1 MAEPRLRDYLC
12 RRNAS
17 MLAEVL
23 RRLTS
28 NRSGNVAIIFALSL
42 IPAVFLIGMALDF
55 SSAIQRRSQLNA
67 AADAAALAAVTPSM
81 MTQSNAAALTAATN
95 IFNAEASAM
104 GGVNNTTPT
113 VTITSSNGGLTRTAV
128 VNYSAA
134 SVNNFPSVL
143 GQANWPISGSST
155 ATATA
160 APNINFYLLLDNS
173 PSMDLPATSAEIT
186 AMINATENAPSNG
199 ANAGGCA
206 FACHESNPAGDNLGN
221 PNGED
226 NYTLAQNLGIVT
238 RIENMNTATQALMT
252 TASTMEAAN
261 NVTYQM
267 AIYTFNYSG
276 TNTIQALTSNL
287 AAAQTAAQGINVLEV
302 YDNNYLTRTNDNDDE
317 DTDFDSAMQQMNTI
331 MPTPGT
337 GAANSTP
344 QEVLFLVTDG
354 VEDKM
359 DTTCSEPLSG
369 SRCQQPFDIV
379 WCTTMKNRGVLIAVL
394 YTEYL
399 PLPTSGL
406 GSNSWYNQW
415 IAPFQSQ
422 IGPNLQNCASPGLF
436 FQVTTDG
443 DITAAMNALFQ
454 KAVATARLSQ

>member
-1 MAEPRLRDYLC
+1 MIHETLRSYGRD
-12 RRNAS
+12 RK
-17 MLAEVL
+17 
-23 RRLTS
+23 
-28 NRSGNVAIIFALSL
+28 GNVAIIFALSL
-42 IPAVFLIGMALDF
+42 VPAVFLIGMALDF
-55 SSAIQRRSQLNA
+55 SSAMQRRSQLNA

-81 MTQSNAAALTAATN
+81 MTQSNAAAQTAGTN

-104 GGVNNTTPT
+104 SGVSNTSPT
-113 VTITSSNGGLTRTAV
+113 VTVTSSNGDLTRMV
-128 VNYSAA
+128 LVSYSAS
-134 SVNNFPSVL
+134 SVNNFPGVL
-143 GQANWPISGSST
+143 GQSTWTISGSST

-173 PSMDLPATSAEIT
+173 PSMDLPATSAGIT
-186 AMINATENAPSNG
+186 AMINATENAPTNG
-199 ANAGGCA
+199 GNAGGCA

-226 NYTLAQNLGIVT
+226 NYTLAQNLGVVT
-238 RIENMNTATQALMT
+238 RIQNMSTATQSLMT
-252 TASTMEAAN
+252 TASAMEVAN

-276 TNTIQALTSNL
+276 TNTIQTLTADL
-287 AAAQTAAQGINVLEV
+287 TAAQNAAQGINVLEV
-302 YDNNYLTRTNDNDDE
+302 YDNNYLTRTNDNDDT

-331 MPTPGT
+331 MPNPGT
-337 GAANSTP
+337 GAGNSTP

-354 VEDKM
+354 VEDKV
-359 DTTCSEPLSG
+359 DANCSEPLSG
-369 SRCQQPFDIV
+369 SRCQQPFDTI
-379 WCTTMKNRGVLIAVL
+379 WCTMMKNRGVLIAVL

-399 PLPTSGL
+399 PLPASGV
-406 GSNSWYNQW
+406 GSNSWYNTW

-422 IGPNLQNCASPGLF
+422 IGPNMQSCASPNLF

>member
-1 MAEPRLRDYLC
+1 MVAEMLR
-12 RRNAS
+12 S
-17 MLAEVL
+17 FL
-23 RRLTS
+23 RGRD
-28 NRSGNVAIIFALSL
+28 GNVATIFALSL
-42 IPAVFLIGMALDF
+42 IPMIFLVGMGLDF

-81 MTQSNAAALTAATN
+81 MMQSDATAKAAATS

-104 GGVNNTTPT
+104 GGVTNAAPQ
-113 VTITSSNGGLTRTAV
+113 VTITDSNNGLTRTAV
-128 VNYSAA
+128 VSYDAA
-134 SVNNFPSVL
+134 SVNNFPNVL
-143 GQANWPISGSST
+143 GQGNWTITGAST

-173 PSMDLPATSAEIT
+173 PSMDLPATSGGIT

-199 ANAGGCA
+199 ANANGCA

-226 NYTLAQNLGIVT
+226 NYTLAQNLGVVT
-238 RIENMNTATQALMT
+238 RIENMNTATQALMS
-252 TASTMEAAN
+252 TAATMEAAN

-267 AIYTFNYSG
+267 AIYTFNSSG
-276 TNTIQALTSNL
+276 TSTIQALTSNL
-287 AAAQTAAQGINVLEV
+287 SQAQTAAQGINVLEV

-317 DTDFDSAMQQMNTI
+317 DTNFDSAMQQMNTL

-337 GAANSTP
+337 GAASSTP

-354 VEDKM
+354 VEDKN
-359 DTTCSEPLSG
+359 DTTCSEPLSSG
-369 SRCQQPFDIV
+369 SRCQQPFDTV

-399 PLPTSGL
+399 PLPSTGV

-422 IGPNLQNCASPGLF
+422 IGPNLQNCASTGLF

>member
-1 MAEPRLRDYLC
+1 MIHETLRSYGRD
-12 RRNAS
+12 RK
-17 MLAEVL
+17 
-23 RRLTS
+23 
-28 NRSGNVAIIFALSL
+28 GNVAIIFALSL
-42 IPAVFLIGMALDF
+42 VPAVFLIGMALDF
-55 SSAIQRRSQLNA
+55 SSAMQRRSQLNA

-81 MTQSNAAALTAATN
+81 MTQSNAAAQTAGTN

-104 GGVNNTTPT
+104 SGVSNTSPT
-113 VTITSSNGGLTRTAV
+113 VTVTSSNGDLTRMV
-128 VNYSAA
+128 LVSYSAS
-134 SVNNFPSVL
+134 SVNNFPGVL
-143 GQANWPISGSST
+143 GQSTWTISGSST

-173 PSMDLPATSAEIT
+173 PSMDLPATSAGIT
-186 AMINATENAPSNG
+186 AMINATENAPTNG
-199 ANAGGCA
+199 GNAGGCA

-226 NYTLAQNLGIVT
+226 NYTLAQNLGVVT
-238 RIENMNTATQALMT
+238 RIQNMSTATQSLMT
-252 TASTMEAAN
+252 TASAMEVAN

-287 AAAQTAAQGINVLEV
+287 TTAQNAAQGINVLEV
-302 YDNNYLTRTNDNDDE
+302 YDNNYLTGTHNNNDT

-331 MPTPGT
+331 MPNPGT
-337 GAANSTP
+337 GAANSPP

-354 VEDKM
+354 VEDKV
-359 DTTCSEPLSG
+359 DANCSEPLSG
-369 SRCQQPFDIV
+369 NRCQQPFDTI
-379 WCTTMKNRGVLIAVL
+379 WCTTMKNRGILVAVL

-399 PLPTSGL
+399 PLPASGV
-406 GSNSWYNQW
+406 GSNSWYNTW

-422 IGPNLQNCASPGLF
+422 IGPNMQSCASPNLF
-436 FQVTTDG
+436 FQVTTNG

>member
-1 MAEPRLRDYLC
+1 M
-12 RRNAS
+12 
-17 MLAEVL
+17 MLAEML
-23 RRLTS
+23 RAFDRD
-28 NRSGNVAIIFALSL
+28 RSGNVAIIFGVSL
-42 IPAVFLIGMALDF
+42 IPAVFLAGMALDF

-81 MTQSNAAALTAATN
+81 MTQPNAAAQTAASN
-95 IFNAEASAM
+95 IFNAEASATT
-104 GGVNNTTPT
+104 GVSNSSPT
-113 VTITSSNGGLTRTAV
+113 VTITSSNGGLTRTALV
-128 VNYSAA
+128 SYSAG
-134 SVNNFPSVL
+134 SVNNFPSIL
-143 GQANWPISGSST
+143 GQSNWPISGSST

-173 PSMDLPATSAEIT
+173 PSMELPATSAGIT
-186 AMINATENAPSNG
+186 AMTSATENAPASG

-226 NYTLAQNLGIVT
+226 NYTLAQNLGVVT
-238 RIENMNTATQALMT
+238 RIQNMNTATQSLMA
-252 TASTMEAAN
+252 TASTMEVAN

-267 AIYTFNYSG
+267 AIYTFNTSG
-276 TNTIQALTSNL
+276 TSTIQALTANL
-287 AAAQTAAQGINVLEV
+287 TAAQTAAQGINVLEV
-302 YDNNYLTRTNDNDDE
+302 YDNNYLTKTNDNDDA
-317 DTDFDSAMQQMNTI
+317 DTNFDSAMQQMNTI
-331 MPTPGT
+331 MQTPGT

-354 VEDKM
+354 VEDKV
-359 DTTCSEPLSG
+359 DATCSEPLSG
-369 SRCQQPFDIV
+369 TRCQQPFDTV

-399 PLPTSGL
+399 PLPASGV
-406 GSNSWYNQW
+406 GSNAWYNTW

-422 IGPNLQNCASPGLF
+422 IGTNMQSCASTGLY

-443 DITAAMNALFQ
+443 DITSAMNALFQ